1 MKMLLKVFAIILAL
15 QLSINVS
22 TETEETNSA
31 SDFTSGFL
39 KGIDIKSNIKD
50 FDNCKEAWTQLF

>member
-1 MKMLLKVFAIILAL
+1 M
-15 QLSINVS
+15 

-39 KGIDIKSNIKD
+39 KGIDIKNNIKD
-50 FDNCKEAWTQLF
+50 FENCKEAWTQLF